1 VVLSIF
7 ILTKFVHGAWIVV
20 IVIPLLVLLFW
31 AIHRH
36 YTDVERQ
43 LTPAVIAPLV
53 CPHNTVV
60 ILIEWVHRGVMQA
73 LEYAQCL
80 SKYVHAVH
88 VEIDPAETA
97 QVERD
102 WEQLRTEVLLTVVP
116 SPYHIQVLLTY
127 IQEVDTRRGDDRLTV
142 LVPEFVPKWWWQQ
155 LLHNQPVFLLKAAL
169 LYRPG
174 IVVTSVSYYLR

>member
-1 VVLSIF
+1 MI
-7 ILTKFVHGAWIVV
+7 
-20 IVIPLLVLLFW
+20 
-31 AIHRH
+31 
-36 YTDVERQ
+36 E
-43 LTPAVIAPLV
+43 PLV

-60 ILIEWVHRGVMQA
+60 IPIERVHRGVTQA

-80 SKYVHAVH
+80 STDVHAVH

-102 WEQLRTEVLLTVVP
+102 WEQLRTDVPLTVVP
-116 SPYHIQVLLTY
+116 SPYRSRIQVLLTY
-127 IQEVDTRRGDDRLTV
+127 IKEVDARRGDDRLTV

-174 IVVTSVSYYLR
+174 IVVTSVPYHLW